1 MGFPGGDFTGIASI
15 GGAIVAIVIGLL
27 NCFFGYRLFKI
38 ILGIWGFIAG
48 AILGAGIATT
58 LSGEL
63 WVAIL
68 AGLVGGILGAV
79 LFVLLYFVGIFLLGA
94 GLGFLLGVAIAST
107 FNLGGPTQWIIAG
120 VLAIV
125 GGIVAV
131 IVQKFMIILSTAF
144 GGAAMTVG
152 GIYTLAGG
160 QLIRSIEDLPATM
173 ARRSVIAANWL
184 LLLFWLLLGIVGVV
198 VQYAVTAREKPEPI
212 APAPVPPPPPA

>member
-1 MGFPGGDFTGIASI
+1 MNFPGDFAGIASI
-15 GGAIVAIVIGLL
+15 WGAIAAIVIGLL

-48 AILGAGIATT
+48 AVLGVGIATT
-58 LSGEL
+58 MSGEL
-63 WVAIL
+63 WLAIL
-68 AGLVGGILGAV
+68 AGLIGGVVGAV

-94 GLGFLLGVAIAST
+94 GLGFLLGGAIVSAL
-107 FNLGGPTQWIIAG
+107 NIGGPVQWVIAG

-131 IVQKFMIILSTAF
+131 IVQKFMIILSTAL
-144 GGAAMTVG
+144 GGAAMAVG

-160 QLIRSIEDLPATM
+160 QLLRSIEDLPARM
-173 ARRSVIAANWL
+173 ARRSVIAGNWL

-198 VQYAVTAREKPEPI
+198 VQYAVTAREKPAPA
-212 APAPVPPPPPA
+212 APAPPLPPA